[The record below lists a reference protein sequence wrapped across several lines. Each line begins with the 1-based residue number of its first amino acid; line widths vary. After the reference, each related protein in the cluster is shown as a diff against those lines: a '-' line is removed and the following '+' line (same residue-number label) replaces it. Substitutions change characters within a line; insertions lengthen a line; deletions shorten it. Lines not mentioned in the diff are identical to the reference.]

1 MKKRKLNY
9 TFHNP
14 NSTEDTIDLLLKVFI
29 DVNKHKVDEAIRNAA
44 HIAHADPPA
53 HNRMKHPA

>member
-1 MKKRKLNY
+1 MKKGNLNY

-29 DVNKHKVDEAIRNAA
+29 DANKHKVDEAIRNAA
-44 HIAHADPPA
+44 NNAHLDPPTP
-53 HNRMKHPA
+53 NYMKRPA